1 MEYEFWK
8 GLRLGNL
15 AQLFGVQA
23 RLRASIVRQ
32 VPFVVPGIFIATKSE
47 STCRLQCG
55 ALLQPDFRRVLPKT
69 IRSGGWE
76 SGFSFCNSVWQL
88 GRTNSN

>member
-1 MEYEFWK
+1 MNSGRAS
-8 GLRLGNL
+8 GLAIWLNLLG
-15 AQLFGVQA
+15 VEA
-23 RLRASIVRQ
+23 RLRASIVRL
-32 VPFVVPGIFIATKSE
+32 VPFVAPGIFIATKSE

>member
-1 MEYEFWK
+1 MNSGRAS
-8 GLRLGNL
+8 GLAIWLNLLG
-15 AQLFGVQA
+15 VEA
-23 RLRASIVRQ
+23 RLRASIVRL
-32 VPFVVPGIFIATKSE
+32 VPFVAPGIFIATKSE

-88 GRTNSN
+88 DRTNSN